1 MNNRKDLI
9 NQKDLKE
16 IVNAGTPLVPVA
28 VSTDGNEIECIELSD
43 GSIFTKDRV
52 AILANAGLIKGYR
65 AVESKYG
72 ELYLRGEG
80 DGDDSNNL
88 NNLPRIDW

>member
-1 MNNRKDLI
+1 MVLYL
-9 NQKDLKE
+9 QK
-16 IVNAGTPLVPVA
+16 
-28 VSTDGNEIECIELSD
+28 IELP
-43 GSIFTKDRV
+43 F
-52 AILANAGLIKGYR
+52 LANAGLIKGYR